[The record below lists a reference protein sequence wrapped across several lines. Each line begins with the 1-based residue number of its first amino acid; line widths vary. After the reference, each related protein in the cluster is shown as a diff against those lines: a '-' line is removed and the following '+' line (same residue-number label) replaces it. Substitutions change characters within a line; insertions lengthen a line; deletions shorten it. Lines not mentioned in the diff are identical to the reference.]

1 MRRCLNERALLRVYL
16 NEPTADDAFHLRM
29 CADCAE
35 RYDAFVDDLEA
46 IDAVLSATP
55 PALAAVTRPVVSP
68 WRVGWVPATALAAVV
83 AVVVG
88 MTVMRSAA
96 PPETVTRRTTV
107 SQFAADVSD
116 AVFASAADPEE
127 FATAADAPDLGAAL
141 DAGWPCS
148 REQFLEG
155 ECNDD
160 VSVLLFG
167 SD

>member
-1 MRRCLNERALLRVYL
+1 MVRALLQRSVGGVAC
-16 NEPTADDAFHLRM
+16 TAGSWSPPISPRHRSLP
-29 CADCAE
+29 CA
-35 RYDAFVDDLEA
+35 R
-46 IDAVLSATP
+46 
-55 PALAAVTRPVVSP
+55 VSP
-68 WRVGWVPATALAAVV
+68 WRAGWVPATALAAVV

-96 PPETVTRRTTV
+96 PPQTATRRTTV

-116 AVFASAADPEE
+116 AVFASAADSEE
-127 FATAADAPDLGAAL
+127 FAMAADAPDLGAAL

-160 VSVLLFG
+160 VSVLLFA

>member
-46 IDAVLSATP
+46 IDAALSGTP
-55 PALAAVTRPVVSP
+55 PPAVARRVVSP
-68 WRVGWVPATALAAVV
+68 WRAGWVPAAALAAAV

-96 PPETVTRRTTV
+96 PPETATHRTTV

-116 AVFASAADPEE
+116 AVFASAADSEE

-141 DAGWPCS
+141 DAGRPCT
-148 REQFLEG
+148 REQILEG

-160 VSVLLFG
+160 VSVLLFA